1 MKKLS
6 MLGVFIKRSNS
17 CHVRHRL
24 PTHDQRKH
32 SPGMRSLRILVRF
45 ADDAVMAFEH
55 MLDTQQV
62 LG

>member
-1 MKKLS
+1 
-6 MLGVFIKRSNS
+6 
-17 CHVRHRL
+17 
-24 PTHDQRKH
+24 
-32 SPGMRSLRILVRF
+32 MRSLRILVRF